1 MCPGLR
7 IHSHLSIQRNGPS
20 SPKGHVQGGLLRSRL
35 WSQGGTGNQGL
46 LPRKW
51 PDKTGWQALQST
63 HTAQGDSR
71 LGEGQISPRTV
82 LRGDRGKGVRSQGNM
97 LQVSYTHPTHNTTL
111 SRQTPSKFGLLE
123 VEAETRARWTRC
135 FEGGLP
141 WRRKWQPGPA
151 LLPGKSHGRRS
162 LVGHNSWGRKESDT
176 TERLHFTSLS
186 RRRVKKEKSAEV
198 CIRIVE

>member
-1 MCPGLR
+1 MASPAEHA
-7 IHSHLSIQRNGPS
+7 HSTRGQQTRRGTDLSADSAAWGQRERCAFTGEHAS
-20 SPKGHVQGGLLRSRL
+20 SQLH
-35 WSQGGTGNQGL
+35 
-46 LPRKW
+46 
-51 PDKTGWQALQST
+51 
-63 HTAQGDSR
+63 
-71 LGEGQISPRTV
+71 
-82 LRGDRGKGVRSQGNM
+82 
-97 LQVSYTHPTHNTTL
+97 THPTHNTTL

-141 WRRKWQPGPA
+141 WRRKWQPGPV

-186 RRRVKKEKSAEV
+186 RRRVRKEKSAEV